1 MERGKRSGI
10 SVEDYDSLG
19 LGSREEKAYETF
31 KRTQGSGGFRK
42 SRSDNQGLK
51 VRAN

>member
-1 MERGKRSGI
+1 MERGQRSGI

-31 KRTQGSGGFRK
+31 KGALGSCGFMK
-42 SRSDNQGLK
+42 PRSDNQGLK